1 MQIENSVSV
10 KSSLNDSLKWQ
21 INDYLISLH
30 DVSEGTKH
38 HYASCFGTFV
48 DYLEEKGIKS
58 FEEVTKTDIG
68 QFLSAKNT
76 QNTKNLYIFIIKSF
90 YKNYLGKDKLVEQ
103 LHQKPCEETLTP
115 SELLTPEE
123 VIALANE
130 AGKRRDMNKVI
141 ILTLFESC
149 ARISEVLG
157 LKLGDVLFSSVV
169 NKEDGNRKLIAT
181 LHFKRSKG
189 NIKKQ
194 PVVLTMFA
202 SELKRW
208 VENHPTKNDGLSP
221 LFPSTHN
228 SHKQIDCESVATVI
242 WNAGER
248 LGIKKRTNPHWFR
261 HSGLS
266 YFANN
271 LNYNEQLLMWRAGWT
286 STQMAARYIHSG
298 AELEGKSYLEKMG
311 YAAEEKKEIKVMSKT
326 CPHCQAN
333 NPYTN
338 SNCDLCGMPL
348 SLEEYK
354 IEIEKKRNVES
365 LYQNLNKIYT
375 GKLSDGQ
382 MAQLNNYTA
391 TIRRLAELGRDELAT
406 QYIELLLT
414 GWVKMFLT

>member
-1 MQIENSVSV
+1 MEIETSVSV
-10 KSSLNDSLKWQ
+10 KSSPKYSLKEQ
-21 INDYLISLH
+21 INDYLMSLH
-30 DVSEGTKH
+30 DVSDGTRE
-38 HYASCFGTFV
+38 HYGSCFDSFV
-48 DYLEEKGIKS
+48 QYLEKKGIKR
-58 FEEVTKTDIG
+58 FEDATKTDIG
-68 QFLSAKNT
+68 QFLLTKHA
-76 QNTKNLYIFIIKSF
+76 QNTRNLYIFIIKSF
-90 YKNYLGKDKLVEQ
+90 YKNYLDKDKLVEQ

-115 SELLTPEE
+115 SELLTLEE

-130 AGKRRDMNKVI
+130 AGKRRDMDKVI

-149 ARISEVLG
+149 ARISELLG
-157 LKLGDVLFSSVV
+157 LNLGDVLFNSVV

-208 VENHPTKNDGLSP
+208 VENHPTKNDGQSP
-221 LFPSTHN
+221 LFPSTYNCHEP
-228 SHKQIDCESVATVI
+228 IDGETVATFI

-266 YFANN
+266 YFAND
-271 LNYNEQLLMWRAGWT
+271 LNYNEQLLMWRAGWN

-375 GKLSDGQ
+375 GKLSDEQ
-382 MAQLNNYTA
+382 IAQLHKNNKTTYSTWK
-391 TIRRLAELGRDELAT
+391 R
-406 QYIELLLT
+406 
-414 GWVKMFLT
+414 